1 MFMTDLICSVVIH
14 CNDYPLCT
22 ASLVTLAEM
31 WLLDEKTW
39 SSQSQSIDIPW
50 LSIMMSFTINT
61 QQFWEIVMCQG
72 KFIHKY
78 LNSIEHTHLTLYH
91 VAPMLLAHY
100 YLWAMKSISNF
111 FKFWQS
117 TVIGYFTKLLT
128 HQIYGSICHC
138 ALFCKKGRHYFP
150 LSL

>member
-1 MFMTDLICSVVIH
+1 
-14 CNDYPLCT
+14 
-22 ASLVTLAEM
+22 
-31 WLLDEKTW
+31 
-39 SSQSQSIDIPW
+39 
-50 LSIMMSFTINT
+50 
-61 QQFWEIVMCQG
+61 MCQG
-72 KFIHKY
+72 KFIHEY

-100 YLWAMKSISNF
+100 YLWAMKSFSNF